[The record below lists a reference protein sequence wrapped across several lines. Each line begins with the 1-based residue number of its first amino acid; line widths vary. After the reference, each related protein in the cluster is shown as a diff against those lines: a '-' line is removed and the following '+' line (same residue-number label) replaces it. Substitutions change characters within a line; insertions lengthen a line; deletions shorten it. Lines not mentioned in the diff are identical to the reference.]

1 VIRAHPFEY
10 ARVVV
15 SRAAAMLSYAAAGP
29 PLLAEGAMALVAR
42 AEDDGPEE
50 ARIHDLAR
58 RPEDDRFLGLA
69 RPITP
74 LRPVLAAAQAVLV
87 AVLTPL
93 ALLGAALLLALRWR
107 SSLVLLSLPLYY
119 LCTESFFLY
128 EWRVAVPMHYPLMAC
143 AAAALVLPVALA
155 GSARRVRRDQ
165 NQAG

>member
-1 VIRAHPFEY
+1 
-10 ARVVV
+10 
-15 SRAAAMLSYAAAGP
+15 
-29 PLLAEGAMALVAR
+29 MALVVR

-50 ARIHDLAR
+50 ARTHDLAR
-58 RPEDDRFLGLA
+58 RPEDDQFLILA
-69 RPITP
+69 RPIAA

-93 ALLGAALLLALRWR
+93 ALLGACVLLVLRWR
-107 SSLVLLSLPLYY
+107 SSLLLLSLTLYY

-155 GSARRVRRDQ
+155 ASAARRARSQ